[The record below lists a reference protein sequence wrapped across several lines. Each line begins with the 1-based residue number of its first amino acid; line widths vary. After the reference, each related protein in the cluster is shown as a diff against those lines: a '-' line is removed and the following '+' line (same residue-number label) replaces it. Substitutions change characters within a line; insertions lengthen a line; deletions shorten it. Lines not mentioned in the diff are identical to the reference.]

1 MDNKEDL
8 KTKIL
13 TPKMNVFEKNLNDL
27 IINTSEQSSRL
38 GAPFPFEKPRLER
51 QTTGRLMEEDM
62 GFSGVPLTRQQVYM
76 PMSDQEKN
84 DFTNDMIMRLQMEF
98 NDSERTSFLR
108 RLEGITMT
116 PFIVG
121 SEVGFIRDYDETK
134 TKSDLYKSPFTENN
148 KIVKVVSENL
158 EDATVTICD
167 DENNE
172 HRVFRGVLTRF
183 IKK

>member
-62 GFSGVPLTRQQVYM
+62 GVPLTRQQVYM

-116 PFIVG
+116 PFIIG

-134 TKSDLYKSPFTENN
+134 TKSDLYKSQFTENN
-148 KIVKVVSENL
+148 KVVKVVSENL

-183 IKK
+183 IEK